1 MQLNIL
7 TAVDENFDITLLGNM
22 IDSIKNC
29 EVPESLKVDVYVG
42 HTKTVS
48 IPTCDN
54 VHEIELTSAPGR
66 FEFVKKITKLL
77 SNSQDENTTYYLFI
91 DADDLIDKQYFVELN
106 KKLEIEKPTAV
117 ITKAVRATKTE
128 EGLKVSERS
137 YLVLRPQFDDAQFIR
152 MTRIWG
158 IAWRADLFA
167 VVAEYLLLPNTAGYG
182 EENPLLFAL
191 LSVAKRKGLVSMCST
206 AVYYYMYGNN
216 PNTLSRKI
224 DIPSAI
230 RHIELASSY
239 SPGSLQSSVEFR
251 LTMLLSKSLYSQDR
265 FRDFGQ
271 LDELIKRVIFR
282 NPRPAIDDEFERFIY
297 DLWLEI
303 RSSDIRFEN
312 YGIVKEYLV

>member
-7 TAVDENFDITLLGNM
+7 TAVDENFDMTLLGNM

-106 KKLEIEKPTAV
+106 KKLEVEKTTAV

-137 YLVLRPQFDDAQFIR
+137 YLVLRPHFDDAQFIR

-167 VVAEYLLLPNTAGYG
+167 VVAEYLLPDTAGYG

-230 RHIELASSY
+230 RHIELASFY
-239 SPGSLQSSVEFR
+239 SPDSVQSSVEFR

-271 LDELIKRVIFR
+271 LYELIKKVIFR

-297 DLWLEI
+297 GLWLKI

-312 YGIVKEYLV
+312 YGIVREYLI